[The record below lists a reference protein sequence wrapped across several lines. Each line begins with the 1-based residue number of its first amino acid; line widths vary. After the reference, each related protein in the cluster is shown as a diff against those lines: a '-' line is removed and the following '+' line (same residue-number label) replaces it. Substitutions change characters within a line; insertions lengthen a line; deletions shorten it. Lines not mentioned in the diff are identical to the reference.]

1 MLHASTDKLF
11 TKCIMSGYFCQHTS
25 FESFARVYYIQQ
37 SMLRG
42 RGSNFELGA
51 RIICTY
57 KIFDKFFL
65 GKNLLLKYEIP
76 QPLSMLQLLHL
87 LILWSKGKVKGD
99 HPLPPSSPPKFFPWQ
114 RGDLFYFFTI
124 FKTLTNVPAPEIK
137 VLHASLF
144 RSNAKI
150 YMGLRRDYPNYIH

>member
-1 MLHASTDKLF
+1 MTFLRPTCCTYMLHASTDKLF

-51 RIICTY
+51 ASYAPIRFLI
-57 KIFDKFFL
+57 KKFL

-99 HPLPPSSPPKFFPWQ
+99 HPLPPLLPPMIFVNIVRTFF
-114 RGDLFYFFTI
+114 
-124 FKTLTNVPAPEIK
+124 
-137 VLHASLF
+137 
-144 RSNAKI
+144 
-150 YMGLRRDYPNYIH
+150 